1 MYKLTLND
9 GTELDTRGAGETEFS
24 LWVYGLQLTIA
35 EAAVI
40 FSDPAKTK
48 KMSVFYQQDLPV
60 DVFEGYTVLTVI
72 QRDGDGIK
80 VCMKKGAGNGSETE
94 N

>member
-9 GTELDTRGAGETEFS
+9 GTVLDTRGAGETEYS
-24 LWVYGLQLTIA
+24 LWIYGLQLTIA
-35 EAAVI
+35 EAAAV
-40 FSDPAKTK
+40 FDDPEKTV
-48 KMSVFYQQDLPV
+48 KMSVFYQKDLPV

-80 VCMKKGAGNGSETE
+80 VCMKKEERNNG
-94 N
+94 